1 MILPLTY
8 YKVDES
14 LMLKIKGRGDA
25 TEDVLCCGWL
35 PHRNDFIK
43 SFCGNSFKCLI
54 EGDGFGGRLGGE
66 AKTDQEAH
74 MDNVILI
81 AWSSKVE
88 RDVKQQVVS
97 CCIKKVAKILVQN
110 MHDNILHMFDYLLA

>member
-1 MILPLTY
+1 MFNW
-8 YKVDES
+8 
-14 LMLKIKGRGDA
+14 
-25 TEDVLCCGWL
+25 GW
-35 PHRNDFIK
+35 
-43 SFCGNSFKCLI
+43 
-54 EGDGFGGRLGGE
+54 RLWWTAGGGE

-74 MDNVILI
+74 MDNGILI

-110 MHDNILHMFDYLLA
+110 MHDNILHMFDYLLAWSCC

>member
-14 LMLKIKGRGDA
+14 LMLKIEGRGDA

-54 EGDGFGGRLGGE
+54 EGDGFGGRLGGG
-66 AKTDQEAH
+66 
-74 MDNVILI
+74 
-81 AWSSKVE
+81 SKDRPRGTHGQCYIDCME
-88 RDVKQQVVS
+88 
-97 CCIKKVAKILVQN
+97 L
-110 MHDNILHMFDYLLA
+110 

>member
-1 MILPLTY
+1 MQQRMCCVVGGYPTGMTSLSLFAVTASNVY
-8 YKVDES
+8 LRVTALVD
-14 LMLKIKGRGDA
+14 
-25 TEDVLCCGWL
+25 GW
-35 PHRNDFIK
+35 
-43 SFCGNSFKCLI
+43 
-54 EGDGFGGRLGGE
+54 GGE